1 MQQYLIIEKKQKVT
15 IFIVLLISLVIFN
28 IVISRVWANSITIP
42 NSYENKSI
50 LSSLSTQNKFD
61 DLEPLPTE
69 IAFKTTAS
77 RQNDLIYISFKI
89 APKYY
94 LYQEKIKL
102 ILDDPKENQVSTYYK
117 NLSKPNFKVLSP
129 VFSKATSHYDETF
142 KKEMLIYRDQL
153 TLTVPLKVVKNKSI
167 QSLNLPL
174 SLTVYSQGCA
184 DLGICYPPRIQK
196 INFNEQ
202 QVNGTISE
210 LKKDPLLDTPLS
222 ELPQSPILSDGLKTT
237 PTVKITDITNQT
249 STITQL
255 MYIQPVWLWALEFV
269 ALGILL
275 SFTPCVLPMIPI
287 VLAMVLNKKTGQV
300 LTTLHSLQRSV
311 IYLFGMCFSYTSLGV
326 LAGLAG
332 IGLGGFLQKP
342 WVLIVFA
349 GLMVIMAGAQ
359 FNWYCL
365 RLPDFLQTRLN
376 TYLQSIYLGNKSAV
390 DSKNN
395 TSNTSDISKNNYIA
409 LFIMG
414 ALSAVVV
421 SPCVTPPL
429 AGILLFISQTQD
441 ALKGAL
447 ALFSLSLGM
456 GLPLLLITIGGANS
470 LPKSGIW
477 MQKVSYTFG
486 ILLLLV
492 ALWTLQSL
500 ISSLLFSVI
509 FVALLLLLAEHL
521 GAFHDTQYLVTRSAR
536 LFKAVALCIL
546 CWAFAIILGIAM
558 GHTNIQRPLGNL
570 SLLSPH
576 LIEKPT
582 VFETI
587 SSAKLMP
594 LLRNNVNSNTSPYI
608 VDIYADWC
616 VSCIE
621 FERQTLTDSSVQQAL
636 KKFKRLRVDVTNNT
650 VDDQALMKKLQLFGP
665 PAILFYSAAGQSLGE
680 SSQIIGFKNAK
691 QFLQHLQI
699 INTTLMNLPS

>member
-1 MQQYLIIEKKQKVT
+1 
-15 IFIVLLISLVIFN
+15 
-28 IVISRVWANSITIP
+28 
-42 NSYENKSI
+42 
-50 LSSLSTQNKFD
+50 
-61 DLEPLPTE
+61 
-69 IAFKTTAS
+69 
-77 RQNDLIYISFKI
+77 
-89 APKYY
+89 
-94 LYQEKIKL
+94 
-102 ILDDPKENQVSTYYK
+102 
-117 NLSKPNFKVLSP
+117 
-129 VFSKATSHYDETF
+129 
-142 KKEMLIYRDQL
+142 
-153 TLTVPLKVVKNKSI
+153 
-167 QSLNLPL
+167 
-174 SLTVYSQGCA
+174 
-184 DLGICYPPRIQK
+184 
-196 INFNEQ
+196 
-202 QVNGTISE
+202 
-210 LKKDPLLDTPLS
+210 
-222 ELPQSPILSDGLKTT
+222 
-237 PTVKITDITNQT
+237 
-249 STITQL
+249 
-255 MYIQPVWLWALEFV
+255 
-269 ALGILL
+269 
-275 SFTPCVLPMIPI
+275 MIPI

-332 IGLGGFLQKP
+332 IGLGGFLQQP

-359 FNWYCL
+359 FNWYYL

-376 TYLQSIYLGNKSAV
+376 IYLQSTYLGNKSAV
-390 DSKNN
+390 D
-395 TSNTSDISKNNYIA
+395 SKNNYIA

-456 GLPLLLITIGGANS
+456 GLPLLLITVGGANS
-470 LPKSGIW
+470 LPKSGVW

-500 ISSLLFSVI
+500 ISSLLFSVM

-536 LFKAVALCIL
+536 LFKAAALCIL

-570 SLLSPH
+570 SLLSPN
-576 LIEKPT
+576 LIEKST
-582 VFETI
+582 VFETV
-587 SSAKLMP
+587 SSANLIP
-594 LLRNNVNSNTSPYI
+594 LLHNNVNSNTSPYI

-680 SSQIIGFKNAK
+680 SSQVIGFKNAK
-691 QFLQHLQI
+691 QFLQHLQV

>member
-1 MQQYLIIEKKQKVT
+1 MQQYLTIEKKQKVT
-15 IFIVLLISLVIFN
+15 ISIVLLISLVISN
-28 IVISRVWANSITIP
+28 IIISRVWANSITIP
-42 NSYENKSI
+42 NSYENKSFI
-50 LSSLSTQNKFD
+50 SSLSTQNKFD

-77 RQNDLIYISFKI
+77 RQNDLIYINFKI

-102 ILDDPKENQVSTYYK
+102 ILDAPEENQVSTYYK
-117 NLSKPNFKVLSP
+117 HLSKPNFKVLSP
-129 VFSKATSHYDETF
+129 VFSKATSYYDETF

-153 TLTVPLKVVKNKSI
+153 TLTVPLKVVKNKFI

-196 INFNEQ
+196 IHFNEQ

-210 LKKDPLLDTPLS
+210 LKKDPLLDASLS
-222 ELPQSPILSDGLKTT
+222 ELRQSPILSDGLETI
-237 PTVKITDITNQT
+237 PTVKITDITSQT

-275 SFTPCVLPMIPI
+275 AFTPCVLPMIPI

-332 IGLGGFLQKP
+332 IGLGGFLQQP

-359 FNWYCL
+359 FNWYYL

-376 TYLQSIYLGNKSAV
+376 IYLQSTYLGNKSAV
-390 DSKNN
+390 D
-395 TSNTSDISKNNYIA
+395 SKNNYIA

-441 ALKGAL
+441 ALKGAV

-456 GLPLLLITIGGANS
+456 GLPLLLITVGGANS
-470 LPKSGIW
+470 LPKSGVW

-500 ISSLLFSVI
+500 ISSLLFSVM

-536 LFKAVALCIL
+536 LFKAAALCIL

-570 SLLSPH
+570 SLLSPN
-576 LIEKPT
+576 LIEKST
-582 VFETI
+582 VFETV
-587 SSAKLMP
+587 SSANLIP
-594 LLRNNVNSNTSPYI
+594 LLHNNVNSNTSPYI

-680 SSQIIGFKNAK
+680 SSQVIGFKNAK
-691 QFLQHLQI
+691 QFLQHLQV

>member
-1 MQQYLIIEKKQKVT
+1 MQQYLTIEKKQKVT
-15 IFIVLLISLVIFN
+15 ISIVLFISLIIFN
-28 IVISRVWANSITIP
+28 IVISRVWANSTTIP
-42 NSYENKSI
+42 NSYENKSF

-61 DLEPLPTE
+61 ELEPLPIE

-77 RQNDLIYISFKI
+77 RQNDLIYINFKI

-102 ILDDPKENQVSTYYK
+102 ILDAPEENQVSTYYK

-129 VFSKATSHYDETF
+129 VFSKATSYYDETF

-167 QSLNLPL
+167 QSLSLPL

-184 DLGICYPPRIQK
+184 DLGICYPPRVQK

-222 ELPQSPILSDGLKTT
+222 ELRQLPIFSDGLETT
-237 PTVKITDITNQT
+237 PTVKITDITSQT

-275 SFTPCVLPMIPI
+275 AFTPCVLPMIPI

-332 IGLGGFLQKP
+332 IGLGGFLQQP

-359 FNWYCL
+359 FNWYYL

-376 TYLQSIYLGNKSAV
+376 TYLQSTYLGNKSAV
-390 DSKNN
+390 D
-395 TSNTSDISKNNYIA
+395 SKNNYIA

-456 GLPLLLITIGGANS
+456 GLPLLLITVGGANS
-470 LPKSGIW
+470 LPKSGVW

-500 ISSLLFSVI
+500 ISSLLFSVM

-521 GAFHDTQYLVTRSAR
+521 GAFHDTQHLVTRLAR

-570 SLLSPH
+570 SLSSPY
-576 LIEKPT
+576 LIEKPII
-582 VFETI
+582 FENV
-587 SSAKLMP
+587 SSTNLMP

-621 FERQTLTDSSVQQAL
+621 LERQTLTDSSVQQAL

-680 SSQIIGFKNAK
+680 SSQVIGFKNAK
-691 QFLQHLQI
+691 QFLQHLQA
-699 INTTLMNLPS
+699 INTTLMNLSS